1 MARFKFRLETPL
13 RLAQKTLEEE
23 QRLLAQEE
31 KKLLQLQEEYVWQ
44 HKEWELA
51 LQGQREAS
59 INSPQD
65 LGLWQLFSHKQLEL
79 LRLKEVEVAQQ
90 EEVTTLQR
98 QKLMEAHQNKEK
110 LKKLRARREAEFNL
124 MEQRREQA
132 VIDEAGQNT
141 FRRRKLYD

>member
-1 MARFKFRLETPL
+1 MARFKFRLEAPL

-23 QRLLAQEE
+23 QRLLAQEQ
-31 KKLLQLQEEYVWQ
+31 KKLLQLQEEYLMQ
-44 HKEWELA
+44 YKEWEFA

-59 INSPQD
+59 LNTPQD
-65 LGLWQLFSHKQLEL
+65 LGLWQVFSQKQLEL

-90 EEVTTLQR
+90 EDVTALQR

-110 LKKLRARREAEFNL
+110 LKKLRARQEAEFNL
-124 MEQRREQA
+124 TEQRREQA

-141 FRRRKLYD
+141 FRRRNTL